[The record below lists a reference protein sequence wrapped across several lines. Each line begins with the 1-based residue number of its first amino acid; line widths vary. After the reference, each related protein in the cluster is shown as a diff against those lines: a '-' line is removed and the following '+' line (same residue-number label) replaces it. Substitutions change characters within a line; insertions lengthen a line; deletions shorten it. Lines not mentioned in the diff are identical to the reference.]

1 VLDPLDGSLLWRE
14 RGNLGPQ
21 QGERLQ
27 LVGGEVLELAGV
39 SFELTCRVIDKTW
52 ASWSLLLSPHEGTSV
67 NEGVSVSVT
76 DDNFEAGVA
85 SRQQRVEVQPEGVFP
100 RPFARPS
107 WLYRRV
113 VMILSQPFV
122 GLLFQPSVD
131 GLPAI
136 PHVRGLHCRAPQS

>member
-52 ASWSLLLSPHEGTSV
+52 ASWSLLLSPTACCSSQASTASLRYRMCVACTAEPRNPEKVGYAMLWLERRRRTGFLALGARATSP
-67 NEGVSVSVT
+67 G
-76 DDNFEAGVA
+76 EAIGA
-85 SRQQRVEVQPEGVFP
+85 
-100 RPFARPS
+100 
-107 WLYRRV
+107 
-113 VMILSQPFV
+113 
-122 GLLFQPSVD
+122 
-131 GLPAI
+131 
-136 PHVRGLHCRAPQS
+136 